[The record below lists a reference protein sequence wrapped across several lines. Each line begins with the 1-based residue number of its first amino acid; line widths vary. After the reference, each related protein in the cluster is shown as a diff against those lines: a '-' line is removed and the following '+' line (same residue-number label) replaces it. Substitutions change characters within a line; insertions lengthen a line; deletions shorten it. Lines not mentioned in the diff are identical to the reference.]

1 MDSSQISSIISST
14 INEMFYK
21 IFSSID
27 NSLYDVLDDF
37 TFISTDIL
45 NDKYFSNILGSSS
58 TSGILL
64 IANALVFG
72 YLIYYSFK
80 LILSYLGITQVES
93 PTVFT
98 LKLIIYSI
106 CMNFS
111 LFICEEIISLISI
124 ISASIRQ
131 VGENLYNNQICFSE
145 LINKLNSVISINENL
160 EIFSLDGIIKSIIS
174 VGLLNLVITYAVR
187 YVLIKVF
194 VFLSPFAILS
204 LCNKSTSI
212 LFKSWF
218 KSFISLM
225 LVQVFV
231 AIILLLIFSLDFKS
245 NNIYSKFI
253 LIGAFFIL
261 IKANTYVR
269 EMLGGIGTDVNMGI
283 NNFKSMMIKWKEFLN
298 EIYLP

>member
-1 MDSSQISSIISST
+1 LDSSQISSIISST

-27 NSLYDVLDDF
+27 NSIYNILDDF

-45 NDKYFSNILGSSS
+45 SDKYFSNIFGSSAK
-58 TSGILL
+58 SGILL

-72 YLIYYSFK
+72 YLLYYAFK
-80 LILSYLGITQVES
+80 LILSYLGVTQVER
-93 PTVFT
+93 PAQFI
-98 LKLIIYSI
+98 LKLIIYTI

-111 LFICEEIISLISI
+111 LFICEKVIYLVSLIS
-124 ISASIRQ
+124 SSIRQ
-131 VGENLYNNQICFSE
+131 VGENLYKNPICFSE
-145 LINKLNSVISINENL
+145 LIKELNSVISAGESL

-174 VGLLNLVITYAVR
+174 VGLLNLVITYAIR

-194 VFLSPFAILS
+194 VFISPFAILS

-231 AIILLLIFSLDFKS
+231 ALILLLIFSLDF
-245 NNIYSKFI
+245 NTNHTFSKFI
-253 LIGAFFIL
+253 LIGAIFIL

-269 EMLGGIGTDVNMGI
+269 EMLGGIGSDVGMGLG
-283 NNFKSMMIKWKEFLN
+283 NFKGLMMK
-298 EIYLP
+298 

>member
-1 MDSSQISSIISST
+1 MVLLDSSQISSIISST

-27 NSLYDVLDDF
+27 NSIYSVLDDF

-45 NDKYFSNILGSSS
+45 SDKYFSNIFGSSS
-58 TSGILL
+58 KSGILL

-72 YLIYYSFK
+72 YLLYYSFK
-80 LILSYLGITQVES
+80 LLLSHLGVTQVER
-93 PTVFT
+93 PAQFI
-98 LKLIIYSI
+98 LKLILYTL

-111 LFICEEIISLISI
+111 LFICEEIIYLISI
-124 ISASIRQ
+124 ISSSIRQ
-131 VGENLYNNQICFSE
+131 VGENLYKNPICFSE
-145 LINKLNSVISINENL
+145 LITELNSVVSINENL

-194 VFLSPFAILS
+194 VFLSPFTILS

-231 AIILLLIFSLDFKS
+231 ALILLLIFSLDFAS
-245 NNIYSKFI
+245 GNTFSKFI
-253 LIGAFFIL
+253 LIGAIFIL
-261 IKANTYVR
+261 IKANTYVK
-269 EMLGGIGTDVNMGI
+269 EMLGGISSDVGMGMG
-283 NNFKSMMIKWKEFLN
+283 NLKGMMMK
-298 EIYLP
+298 

>member
-27 NSLYDVLDDF
+27 NSIYSVLDDF
-37 TFISTDIL
+37 TFIGTDIL
-45 NDKYFSNILGSSS
+45 SDKYFSNLFGSSS
-58 TSGILL
+58 KSGILL

-72 YLIYYSFK
+72 YLLYYSFK
-80 LILSYLGITQVES
+80 LILSHMGVTQVER
-93 PTVFT
+93 PAQFI
-98 LKLIIYSI
+98 LKLIIYTL

-111 LFICEEIISLISI
+111 LFICEEMIYLISLISI
-124 ISASIRQ
+124 SIRQ
-131 VGENLYNNQICFSE
+131 VGENLYNTQICFSE
-145 LINKLNSVISINENL
+145 LITELNSVISIGDSL

-187 YVLIKVF
+187 FVLIKVF
-194 VFLSPFAILS
+194 VLLSPFAILS
-204 LCNKSTSI
+204 LCNKGTSI

-231 AIILLLIFSLDFKS
+231 AIILLLIFSLDFDS
-245 NNIYSKFI
+245 NNTFSKFI
-253 LIGAFFIL
+253 LIGAIFIL
-261 IKANTYVR
+261 IKANSYVR
-269 EMLGGIGTDVNMGI
+269 EMLGGIGSDVGMGMT
-283 NNFKSMMIKWKEFLN
+283 NLKGMMMK
-298 EIYLP
+298 

>member
-1 MDSSQISSIISST
+1 LDSSQISSIISST

-27 NSLYDVLDDF
+27 NSIYSVLDDF

-45 NDKYFSNILGSSS
+45 SDKYFSKIFGSSS
-58 TSGILL
+58 KSGILL

-72 YLIYYSFK
+72 YLLYYAFK
-80 LILSYLGITQVES
+80 LLLSHLGVTQVER
-93 PTVFT
+93 PAQFI
-98 LKLIIYSI
+98 LKLIIYTI

-111 LFICEEIISLISI
+111 LFICEEIINLISLIS
-124 ISASIRQ
+124 SSIRQ
-131 VGENLYNNQICFSE
+131 VGENLYKNPICFSE
-145 LINKLNSVISINENL
+145 LIIQLNSVISVGENL

-174 VGLLNLVITYAVR
+174 VGLLNLVITYAIR

-212 LFKSWF
+212 LFKSWI

-231 AIILLLIFSLDFKS
+231 AIILLLIFYLYFVT
-245 NNIYSKFI
+245 NNTFSKFI
-253 LIGAFFIL
+253 LIGAILIL
-261 IKANTYVR
+261 IKANTYVK
-269 EMLGGIGTDVNMGI
+269 EMLGGIGSDVGVGLG
-283 NNFKSMMIKWKEFLN
+283 NFKGMMMK
-298 EIYLP
+298 

>member
-27 NSLYDVLDDF
+27 NSIYSVLDDF

-45 NDKYFSNILGSSS
+45 TDKYFSNIFGSSS
-58 TSGILL
+58 KSGILL
-64 IANALVFG
+64 ISNALVFG
-72 YLIYYSFK
+72 YLLYYSFK
-80 LILSYLGITQVES
+80 LLFSHLGITQVER
-93 PTVFT
+93 PTQFI
-98 LKLIIYSI
+98 LKLIFYTI

-111 LFICEEIISLISI
+111 LFICEEIINLISLL
-124 ISASIRQ
+124 SGSIRQ
-131 VGENLYNNQICFSE
+131 VGENLFKNPICFAE
-145 LINKLNSVISINENL
+145 LVKNLNSVISAQENL

-174 VGLLNLVITYAVR
+174 LSLLNLVITYAVR

-194 VFLSPFAILS
+194 VFISPFAILS

-225 LVQVFV
+225 LVQVLV
-231 AIILLLIFSLDFKS
+231 AIILLLIFSLDFKT
-245 NNIYSKFI
+245 NNTFSKFI
-253 LIGAFFIL
+253 LIGAIFIL

-269 EMLGGIGTDVNMGI
+269 EMLGGIGSDVGMGLG
-283 NNFKSMMIKWKEFLN
+283 NFKNMMIK
-298 EIYLP
+298 

>member
-27 NSLYDVLDDF
+27 NSIYSVLDDF

-45 NDKYFSNILGSSS
+45 SDKYFSNIFGSSS
-58 TSGILL
+58 KSGILL

-72 YLIYYSFK
+72 YLLYYSFK
-80 LILSYLGITQVES
+80 LFLSHLGVTQVER
-93 PTVFT
+93 PAQFI
-98 LKLIIYSI
+98 LKLIIYTI

-111 LFICEEIISLISI
+111 LFICEEVINLISLIS
-124 ISASIRQ
+124 SSIRQ
-131 VGENLYNNQICFSE
+131 VGENLYKNPICFAE
-145 LINKLNSVISINENL
+145 LITELNSVISIGESL

-194 VFLSPFAILS
+194 VFISPFAILS

-231 AIILLLIFSLDFKS
+231 AIILLLIFSLDFET
-245 NNIYSKFI
+245 NNSFSKFI
-253 LIGAFFIL
+253 LIGAIFIL

-269 EMLGGIGTDVNMGI
+269 EMLGGIGSDVGMGLG
-283 NNFKSMMIKWKEFLN
+283 NLKGMMIK
-298 EIYLP
+298 

>member
-1 MDSSQISSIISST
+1 MGSSQISSIISST

-27 NSLYDVLDDF
+27 NSIYSVLDDF

-45 NDKYFSNILGSSS
+45 TDKYFSNIFGSSS
-58 TSGILL
+58 KSGILL

-72 YLIYYSFK
+72 YLLYYAFK
-80 LILSYLGITQVES
+80 LLLSHLGVTQVER
-93 PTVFT
+93 PAQFI
-98 LKLIIYSI
+98 LKLIIYTV
-106 CMNFS
+106 CMNFA
-111 LFICEEIISLISI
+111 LFICEEIIYLISLIS
-124 ISASIRQ
+124 SSIRQ
-131 VGENLYNNQICFSE
+131 VGENLYNSQICFSQ
-145 LINKLNSVISINENL
+145 LITELNSVVSVDESL

-187 YVLIKVF
+187 YVLIKIF

-231 AIILLLIFSLDFKS
+231 ALILLLIFSLDFSSS
-245 NNIYSKFI
+245 NVFSKFI
-253 LIGAFFIL
+253 LIGSIFIL

-269 EMLGGIGTDVNMGI
+269 EMLGGIGSDVGMGMG
-283 NNFKSMMIKWKEFLN
+283 NLKGMMMK
-298 EIYLP
+298 

>member
-1 MDSSQISSIISST
+1 MGSSQIYSIISST
-14 INEMFYK
+14 INEMFYN

-27 NSLYDVLDDF
+27 NSIYSVLDDF
-37 TFISTDIL
+37 TFISSDIL
-45 NDKYFSNILGSSS
+45 SDKYFSNIFGSS
-58 TSGILL
+58 TKSGILL

-72 YLIYYSFK
+72 YLLYYSFK
-80 LILSYLGITQVES
+80 LILSYLGITQVER
-93 PTVFT
+93 PAQFV
-98 LKLIIYSI
+98 LKLIIYTI

-111 LFICEEIISLISI
+111 LFICEEVINLISLIS
-124 ISASIRQ
+124 SSIRQ
-131 VGENLYNNQICFSE
+131 VGENLYKNPICFSE
-145 LINKLNSVISINENL
+145 LITELNSVISIDESL

-204 LCNKSTSI
+204 LCNKSTSV

-231 AIILLLIFSLDFKS
+231 AIILLLIFSLDFET
-245 NNIYSKFI
+245 NNTFSKFI
-253 LIGAFFIL
+253 LIGAIFIL

-269 EMLGGIGTDVNMGI
+269 EMLGGIGSDVGMGLG
-283 NNFKSMMIKWKEFLN
+283 NLKGMMIK
-298 EIYLP
+298 

>member
-1 MDSSQISSIISST
+1 MDSSQISSVISST

-27 NSLYDVLDDF
+27 NSIYSVLDDF

-45 NDKYFSNILGSSS
+45 SDKYFSNIFGTSSK
-58 TSGILL
+58 SGILL
-64 IANALVFG
+64 ISNALVVG
-72 YLIYYSFK
+72 YLIYYAFR
-80 LILSYLGITQVES
+80 LLLSHLGVTQVER
-93 PTVFT
+93 PAQFI
-98 LKLIIYSI
+98 LKLLIYTI

-111 LFICEEIISLISI
+111 LFICEEIINLISI
-124 ISASIRQ
+124 ISGSIRQ
-131 VGENLYNNQICFSE
+131 VGENLYNTPICFAE
-145 LINKLNSVISINENL
+145 LITQLNSVISVQETL

-194 VFLSPFAILS
+194 VFISPFAILS

-225 LVQVFV
+225 LVQIFV
-231 AIILLLIFSLDFKS
+231 AIILLLIFSLDFET
-245 NNIYSKFI
+245 NNTFSKFI
-253 LIGAFFIL
+253 LIGAIFVL
-261 IKANTYVR
+261 IKANSYVR
-269 EMLGGIGTDVNMGI
+269 EMLGGISSDVGMGFNSLKGI
-283 NNFKSMMIKWKEFLN
+283 MMK
-298 EIYLP
+298 